1 MRSQYDLSK
10 TRNTAE
16 TQLSISLA
24 DDNRPSKINTG
35 VGFLDHMLTL
45 FTFHS
50 NLSIT
55 IEANGD
61 TEVDDHHV
69 TEDIGIV
76 LGQLLLEMTRER
88 KSFQRYGV
96 SYIPMDETLARTVV
110 DISGRPFLSFNAH
123 LSREKVGT
131 FDTELVEFF
140 RALVINARLTTHIDL
155 IRGGNTHHEIE
166 GIFKSFARALKESLS
181 SNDIEGTPSSK
192 GVIE

>member
-1 MRSQYDLSK
+1 MIYQK

-24 DDNRPSKINTG
+24 DDQRTSKIDTG

-50 NLSIT
+50 KLSIT

-76 LGQLLLEMTRER
+76 LGQLLLELVKER

-96 SYIPMDETLARTVV
+96 SYIPMDETLARLVI
-110 DISGRPFLSFNAH
+110 DISGRPYLSFNAD
-123 LSREKVGT
+123 LSKEKVGT
-131 FDTELVEFF
+131 FDTELVDEFF

-155 IRGGNTHHEIE
+155 LRGGNTHHEIE
-166 GIFKSFARALKESLS
+166 GIFKSFARALKEALA
-181 SNDIEGTPSSK
+181 SNDSEGIPSSK

>member
-1 MRSQYDLSK
+1 MIYQK

-24 DDNRPSKINTG
+24 DDQRTSKIDTG
-35 VGFLDHMLTL
+35 AGFLDHMLTL

-50 NLSIT
+50 KLSIT

-76 LGQLLLEMTRER
+76 LGQLLLELVKER

-96 SYIPMDETLARTVV
+96 SYIPMDETLARSVV
-110 DISGRPFLSFNAH
+110 DISGRPYLSFNAD
-123 LSREKVGT
+123 LSKEKVGT
-131 FDTELVEFF
+131 FDTELVDEFF

-155 IRGGNTHHEIE
+155 LRGGNTHHEIE
-166 GIFKSFARALKESLS
+166 GIFKSFARALKEALA
-181 SNDIEGTPSSK
+181 SNDSEGVPSSK

>member
-1 MRSQYDLSK
+1 MIYQK

-96 SYIPMDETLARTVV
+96 SYIPMDETLARTVI

-131 FDTELVEFF
+131 FDTELVEEFF

-181 SNDIEGTPSSK
+181 SNDIDGTPSSK

>member
-1 MRSQYDLSK
+1 MILNK

-24 DDNRPSKINTG
+24 DDHRESNIHTV

-50 NLSIT
+50 QLSLS

-61 TEVDDHHV
+61 VQVDDHHV

-76 LGQLLLEMTRER
+76 LGQLLLLMVKER
-88 KSFQRYGV
+88 KYFQRYGV

-110 DISGRPFLSFNAH
+110 DISGRPYLSFNAQF
-123 LSREKVGT
+123 SKEKVGT
-131 FDTELVEFF
+131 FDTELVEEFF
-140 RALVINARLTTHIDL
+140 RALVINSRLTTHIDL

-166 GIFKSFARALKESLS
+166 SIFKSFARALKDALV
-181 SNDIEGTPSSK
+181 SNDANITPSSK

>member
-1 MRSQYDLSK
+1 MIYQK

-55 IEANGD
+55 IDANGD

-131 FDTELVEFF
+131 FDTELVEEFF

>member
-1 MRSQYDLSK
+1 MIYQK

-55 IEANGD
+55 IDANGD

-131 FDTELVEFF
+131 FDTELVEEFF

-166 GIFKSFARALKESLS
+166 GIFKSFARALKASLS
-181 SNDIEGTPSSK
+181 SNDMEGTPSSK

>member
-1 MRSQYDLSK
+1 MIYQK

-24 DDNRPSKINTG
+24 DDQRTSKIDTG

-50 NLSIT
+50 KLSIT

-76 LGQLLLEMTRER
+76 LGQLLLELVKER

-96 SYIPMDETLARTVV
+96 SYIPMDETLARSVV
-110 DISGRPFLSFNAH
+110 DISGRPYLSFNADF
-123 LSREKVGT
+123 SKEKVGT
-131 FDTELVEFF
+131 FDTELVDEFF

-155 IRGGNTHHEIE
+155 LRGGNTHHEIE
-166 GIFKSFARALKESLS
+166 GIFKAFARALKEALA
-181 SNDIEGTPSSK
+181 SNDSEGIPSSK

>member
-1 MRSQYDLSK
+1 MIYQK

-55 IEANGD
+55 IDANGD

-131 FDTELVEFF
+131 FDTELVEEFF

-181 SNDIEGTPSSK
+181 SNDMEGTPSSK